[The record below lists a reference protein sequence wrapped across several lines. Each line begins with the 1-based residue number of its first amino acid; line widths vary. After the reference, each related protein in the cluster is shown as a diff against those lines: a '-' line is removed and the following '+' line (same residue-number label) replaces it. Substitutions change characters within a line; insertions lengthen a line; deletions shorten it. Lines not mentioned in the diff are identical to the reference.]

1 MKRILK
7 FLVVAIMLFSATSI
21 YAFGE
26 IEFCYNGV
34 YYSYSTYVDG
44 TPHGYA
50 YVIPNKQDSSYRG
63 DIIIP
68 EIITNEGNSFKV
80 TEIRRDAFK
89 DCTELKSIVI
99 PNTVTEIGFDAF
111 SGSSLESIIIGNSVN
126 RINARAFKGCT
137 ELRSIE
143 IPSSVRY
150 IGDKAFANCKKLSS
164 ITFPNSAMY
173 IGNCL
178 FEDCDSLSS
187 ISIPQIITIA
197 EGAFMGNTGLRSI
210 TVGNTKAYSGKPDP
224 IFRLGDE
231 YICVGK
237 AVDLGLSVLW
247 SDRNVGAATPETI
260 GNYYAWGEKSAKLN
274 YTYDNWAFNK
284 GDECYDVAYLKWGK
298 QWRYPTL
305 KQWKELIEKTNR
317 KDVVRNGQAGWLFTS
332 KINGNSIFIPYANYW
347 SSSIEIQKKNV
358 IQHRILINIIQE
370 GTFNLLSKNFPYYGF
385 QVRPICIR

>member
-1 MKRILK
+1 MKRIVK
-7 FLVVAIMLFSATSI
+7 RLVVVVLLITATPM
-21 YAFGE
+21 YAFGDK
-26 IEFCYNGV
+26 EFCYNGV
-34 YYSYSTYVDG
+34 YYSYSTYADG

-50 YVIPNKQDSSYRG
+50 YVIPNKQDSYKG
-63 DIIIP
+63 NIIIP
-68 EIITNEGNSFKV
+68 EIITHEGYSFKV

-89 DCTELKSIVI
+89 DCSELKSIVI
-99 PNTVTEIGFDAF
+99 PNTVTEIDFDAF
-111 SGSSLESIIIGNSVN
+111 SGSSLESIVIGNSVECI
-126 RINARAFKGCT
+126 RAGAFKGCT
-137 ELRSIE
+137 ELRTIE
-143 IPSSVRY
+143 IPNSVRY
-150 IGDKAFANCKKLSS
+150 IGNKAFANCKKLSS
-164 ITFPNSAMY
+164 ITLPNSAMY

-178 FEDCDSLSS
+178 FEDCGSLSS

-197 EGAFMGNTGLRSI
+197 EGAFVGNTGLRSI

-224 IFRLGDE
+224 NFRLGDE

-260 GNYYAWGEKSAKLN
+260 GNYYAWGEKSVKLN

-284 GDECYDVAYLKWGK
+284 GDKCYDVAYLKWGK

-332 KINGNSIFIPYANYW
+332 KINGNSIFIPFENYW
-347 SSSIEIQKKNV
+347 SSSIEKTGKSQNRLV
-358 IQHRILINIIQE
+358 VNIIQE
-370 GTFNLLSKNFPYYGF
+370 GTFKLLSKNFPYYGF